1 MNNYISNYL
10 SSIPPTDSDG
20 NIDRRRVVTITVVQ
34 VAVKTTRLYVIV
46 VRKILVAFCGIDYS
60 LYLIE
65 EKDVYICKSSHEMIT

>member
-1 MNNYISNYL
+1 MNNYIPNYL

-46 VRKILVAFCGIDYS
+46 VRKILVAFCGIDYT
-60 LYLIE
+60 
-65 EKDVYICKSSHEMIT
+65 SSKKKMCIFVKAAMKI